1 MFHGKRVLPNM
12 KLGDICPS
20 IRHVPELSMGL
31 ARGAASGSLISTTT
45 TSDVRKVLATEAA
58 CSRQHLTTCMQFIVV
73 RKRMFF
79 LFISTQF
86 IHTKQGVEKKYPDHS
101 VNSQPG
107 AKLLLV
113 LSCSFLPTV
122 VLKLR
127 VDKADSF
134 GCSFYPLAV
143 PQILFYSFCSYT
155 ELKLI

>member
-20 IRHVPELSMGL
+20 VRHVPELSMGL

-86 IHTKQGVEKKYPDHS
+86 IHTKQGVKKKEPNHS

-113 LSCSFLPTV
+113 LSCSSDGGSQTTCRQSRFIWVFFL
-122 VLKLR
+122 
-127 VDKADSF
+127 SF
-134 GCSFYPLAV
+134 GSSPNSLLLHFAV
-143 PQILFYSFCSYT
+143 ILS
-155 ELKLI
+155 